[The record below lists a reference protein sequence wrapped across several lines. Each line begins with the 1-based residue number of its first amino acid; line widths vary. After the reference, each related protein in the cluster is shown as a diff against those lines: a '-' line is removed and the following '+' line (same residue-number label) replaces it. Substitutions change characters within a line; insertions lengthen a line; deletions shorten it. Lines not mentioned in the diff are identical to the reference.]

1 LKSSRIKEKLW
12 QLHQSR
18 NFPLFQRKELFNQAG
33 LLTIAFLALT
43 ALSNLPKANSLGHF
57 WKIVDKD
64 CYEQCKRYHGAKGI
78 AAFGICYLRK

>member
-1 LKSSRIKEKLW
+1 MAIAPI
-12 QLHQSR
+12 R
-18 NFPLFQRKELFNQAG
+18 NFPLVPAERIIHQAG

-78 AAFGICYLRK
+78 AAFGICYAPKVAKYFKK